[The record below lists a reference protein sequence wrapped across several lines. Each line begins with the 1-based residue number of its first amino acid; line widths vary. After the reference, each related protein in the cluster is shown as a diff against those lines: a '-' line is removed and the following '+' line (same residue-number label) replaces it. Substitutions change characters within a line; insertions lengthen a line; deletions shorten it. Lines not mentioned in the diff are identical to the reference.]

1 MDERSHIPQDHPR
14 VQSLHIRELLTRG
27 FKLGAVAPEGLIAH
41 GRGEAFD
48 YLLGESTSSFAHDA
62 ITAASCLFLLSN
74 RPVISVNG
82 NFAALCAQDIYEL
95 SNVTKSLVEVNLF
108 YRTKARENI
117 IAEMLEKN
125 GVKRIYGLNDKTKLV
140 KIPELHSERRNVDP
154 DGIYKSDL
162 VFVPLEDGDRTEAL
176 VNMKKKVITVD
187 LNPLSR
193 TAQTANISIIDN
205 IVRVVPE
212 LIQVT
217 NLLKNKDKN
226 FLRSILDVFN
236 NKTNLDNSLK
246 IIQGQL

>member
-1 MDERSHIPQDHPR
+1 MDENHVPQNHPR
-14 VQSLHIRELLTRG
+14 AQSLHIRSLLTCG

-48 YLLGESTSSFAHDA
+48 YLLGESTSLFAHEA
-62 ITAASCLFLLSN
+62 ITAASCLFLLSD

-82 NFAALCAQDIYEL
+82 NFAALCGPYISEL
-95 SNVTKSLVEVNLF
+95 SDVTNSLVEINLF
-108 YRTKARENI
+108 YRTKWRENI
-117 IAEMLEKN
+117 ISEILQKN
-125 GVKRIYGLNDKTKLV
+125 GVKRIYGLGDKTKLV
-140 KIPELHSERRNVDP
+140 KIHELHSERRNVDP

-193 TAQTANISIIDN
+193 TARTANISIVDN

-212 LIQVT
+212 LIKIT
-217 NLLKNKDKN
+217 KSLKNKDKE
-226 FLRSILDVFN
+226 FLRSILNDFN
-236 NKTNLDNSLK
+236 NKINLDNSLK
-246 IIQGQL
+246 IIQGNL